1 MCTGGLGR
9 YLGSALLRGNQ
20 VSYNL
25 PHCCSQCLSLLQ
37 PLSWEGSSVLVS
49 LVLSE
54 CCSFSPFLLSGTLSV
69 QEGSSEYTGIP
80 TWPLTSCRDW
90 PVVSLHSETRCLDLR
105 TAPPRWDSIPTH
117 SVESTPALPSLSN
130 QRQDPLSYSC
140 PPPTCAQLIWGI
152 CLFSYPNLLG
162 GDCQVQGF

>member
-9 YLGSALLRGNQ
+9 DLGSAVLRGNQ

-25 PHCCSQCLSLLQ
+25 PHCFSQCPPLLQ

-54 CCSFSPFLLSGTLSV
+54 CFSFSPFLLSGTLSV

-105 TAPPRWDSIPTH
+105 TAPLRWDSIPTH
-117 SVESTPALPSLSN
+117 SVESIPALPGLSRTKGKN
-130 QRQDPLSYSC
+130 LSATASC

-152 CLFSYPNLLG
+152 CLFS
-162 GDCQVQGF
+162 